1 MTTLHIGAL
10 AVLLALALATV
21 ITGVLTTLRINPP
34 PPPITR
40 HGRWELRT
48 NPDGTP
54 EYTWIARQAHHFSPE
69 TNPDNRRPT
78 PR

>member
-1 MTTLHIGAL
+1 MTGFLIGTAFATL
-10 AVLLALALATV
+10 LALATV
-21 ITGVLTTLRINPP
+21 ITALKAGPP

-48 NPDGTP
+48 LPDGTP
-54 EYTWIARQAHHFSPE
+54 EYTWIARQAGHFSPE
-69 TNPDNRRPT
+69 TNPHNHKPHGRHRI